1 MPSRRRRSLIE
12 PIKVDGQQD
21 LVRLWMLR
29 ILVRLGAEAEL
40 LKKDTLGATERLS
53 FLGEKYTSA
62 GGALPPGAQTA
73 MLIVDLAV
81 MEHAETLPTPGG
93 DLGHNLSWIAD
104 ALAMDAVERDVFT
117 FVALA
122 HMHPV
127 LESVLTGM
135 KDLTFLAFQNL
146 LVKVLG
152 HTRDEILRVVS
163 TSGTLHRSGLI
174 EFEIFNHWPFS
185 NKARLLET
193 LPSHLALPV
202 KDPMAIF
209 GSSFRQSPP
218 ATLTRSDYRHLDEDL
233 ALIEAQIRNAITTG
247 QRGVNILLHGVP
259 GTGKTECARMLAER
273 LGVQLVEVAT
283 EEDCGDPI
291 QPECRFRSYHLAQ
304 AILGKSRK
312 HMVLFDEIEDVFRE
326 EKGPGVHSGRWG
338 KAKAWVNRVLESN
351 PVPAIWVTNNRW
363 VLDAAYLRRFD
374 YIAEVGVPPKPVRAA
389 IIEAHLTG
397 LEVSDEVKSSL
408 AARTDLAPALLTRAS
423 RTVRTARGQ
432 GAGEDS
438 GQALLRTLGN
448 TLEAMG
454 RKLDKPSK
462 VSSGLAFDPDLI
474 NADTDLSALAGGLR
488 RIPEGRLCLYGA
500 PGTGKTAFAHHL
512 AQVVDRP
519 LLIKRASDLL
529 DPFVGMT
536 ERKLA
541 AMFDEARKEEA
552 VLLLDEADSLLR
564 DRRGAVHGWEAT
576 QVNELLVQVESFEG
590 IFIATTNRMEDLDPA
605 VLRRF
610 DFKVRFQVM
619 TSVQTSMMFTKVID
633 ECGLLVESPIDEAV
647 RSLGGMAPGDFAT
660 VIRQARLAPLEGV
673 SDLAQRLR
681 AERAHRERDQKSKV
695 GF

>member
-1 MPSRRRRSLIE
+1 MPNRRRRSLIE
-12 PIKVDGQQD
+12 PIKVDGQED

-29 ILVRLGAEAEL
+29 ILVRLGAEQEV
-40 LKKDTLGATERLS
+40 LKKDALGVTERLS

-62 GGALPPGAQTA
+62 GGAFPPGAQTA

-81 MEHAETLPTPGG
+81 MELAETLPTPGG
-93 DLGHNLSWIAD
+93 DLGHNLFWIAD
-104 ALAMDAVERDVFT
+104 ALALDAVERDVFT

-193 LPSHLALPV
+193 LPSHLALYV
-202 KDPMAIF
+202 EDPMAIF
-209 GSSFRQSPP
+209 GSSFRRSPP
-218 ATLTRSDYRHLDEDL
+218 ATLTRSDYRHLDDDL

-283 EEDCGDPI
+283 EEAGGDPI
-291 QPECRFRSYHLAQ
+291 QPEYRFRSYHLAQ
-304 AILGKSRK
+304 AILGKSRN
-312 HMVLFDEIEDVFRE
+312 HLILFDEIEDVFRE
-326 EKGPGVHSGRWG
+326 ERGPGIHAGRWG
-338 KAKAWVNRVLESN
+338 KAKAWVNRILESN
-351 PVPAIWVTNNRW
+351 PVPAIWITNNRW
-363 VLDAAYLRRFD
+363 VLDPAFLRRFD
-374 YIAEVGVPPKPVRAA
+374 YIAEVGVPPRPVRAA
-389 IIEAHLTG
+389 ILDAHLSD
-397 LEVSDEVKSSL
+397 LEVSEEVKSSL
-408 AARTDLAPALLTRAS
+408 AARTDLAPALLTRAA
-423 RTVRTARGQ
+423 RTVRTAREK
-432 GAGEDS
+432 GAGGDL
-438 GQALLRTLGN
+438 GKALLRTLGN

-454 RKLDKPSK
+454 RKIDMPSK
-462 VSSGLAFDPDLI
+462 VAGGLAFDPDLI
-474 NADTDLSALAGGLR
+474 NADTDMSDLADGLR
-488 RIPEGRLCLYGA
+488 RIPEGRLCLYGP
-500 PGTGKTAFAHHL
+500 PGTGKTALAHHL
-512 AQVVDRP
+512 AQALDRP

-541 AMFDEARKEEA
+541 LMFEEARKEEA
-552 VLLLDEADSLLR
+552 VLLLDEADSFLR

-576 QVNELLVQVESFEG
+576 QVNELLVQMEGFEG
-590 IFIATTNRMEDLDPA
+590 ILIATTNRMEDLDPA

-610 DFKVRFQVM
+610 DFKVRFQAM
-619 TSVQTSMMFTKVID
+619 TSAQTSMMFAKVIN
-633 ECGLLVESPIDEAV
+633 ECGLLVESRIDEV
-647 RSLGGMAPGDFAT
+647 LKSLGGMTPGDFAT
-660 VIRQARLAPLEGV
+660 VIRQARLVPLE
-673 SDLAQRLR
+673 SAADLAQRLK
-681 AERAHRERDQKSKV
+681 AERAHREFDQKSRV